1 MQSLK
6 RGEVMSKSGH
16 SPRSAYHDFQILQTR
31 WEDNDAYGHMNN
43 IVHYSLIDTAVTNW
57 QRRRGF
63 FDALGVK
70 FMVVQSGCTYFAEAR
85 YPDTVH
91 AGLRVAKIGRTS
103 WTYEIGLFRN
113 DEPTA
118 FAEGFFAQVQVDDD
132 TARPSPIKDTF
143 RQYLEQILISP

>member
-6 RGEVMSKSGH
+6 RGEVMSKSGP

-57 QRRRGF
+57 QRKRGF

-70 FMVVQSGCTYFAEAR
+70 FMVVQSGCTYFAEAS

-103 WTYEIGLFRN
+103 WKYEIGLFRN

>member
-1 MQSLK
+1 
-6 RGEVMSKSGH
+6 MSKSGH

-57 QRRRGF
+57 QRKRGF
-63 FDALGVK
+63 FDAVGVK

-118 FAEGFFAQVQVDDD
+118 FAEVFIAQVQVDDD

>member
-1 MQSLK
+1 
-6 RGEVMSKSGH
+6 MSKSGH

-57 QRRRGF
+57 QRKRGF
-63 FDALGVK
+63 FSAVGVK
-70 FMVVQSGCTYFAEAR
+70 FMVVESGCTYFAEAR

-91 AGLRVAKIGRTS
+91 AGLRVAMIGRTS

>member
-1 MQSLK
+1 
-6 RGEVMSKSGH
+6 MSKSGH

-31 WEDNDAYGHMNN
+31 WEDNEAYGHMNN

-57 QRRRGF
+57 QRKRGF
-63 FDALGVK
+63 FDAVGVK

-85 YPDTVH
+85 YPDTVQ

>member
-1 MQSLK
+1 
-6 RGEVMSKSGH
+6 MSKSDPSH
-16 SPRSAYHDFQILQTR
+16 RSAYQTFQTLQTR

-57 QRRRGF
+57 QRDHGF
-63 FDALGVK
+63 FDVEDVK

-113 DEPTA
+113 EDTTA
-118 FAEGFFAQVQVDDD
+118 FAEGFFAQVQVDND
-132 TARPSPIKDTF
+132 TNRPSPIKDTF
-143 RQYLEQILISP
+143 RQHLNQILLSP

>member
-1 MQSLK
+1 
-6 RGEVMSKSGH
+6 MSKSGH

-57 QRRRGF
+57 QRKRGF
-63 FDALGVK
+63 FDAVGVK

-143 RQYLEQILISP
+143 RQYLEQILRSP

>member
-1 MQSLK
+1 
-6 RGEVMSKSGH
+6 MSKSGP

-57 QRRRGF
+57 QRKRGF

-70 FMVVQSGCTYFAEAR
+70 FMVVQSGCTYFAEAS

-91 AGLRVAKIGRTS
+91 AGLRVAKIGRAS

>member
-1 MQSLK
+1 
-6 RGEVMSKSGH
+6 MSKSGH

-57 QRRRGF
+57 QRKRGF
-63 FDALGVK
+63 FDALAVK

>member
-1 MQSLK
+1 
-6 RGEVMSKSGH
+6 MSKSGP

-43 IVHYSLIDTAVTNW
+43 IVRYSLIDTAVTNW
-57 QRRRGF
+57 QRKRGF
-63 FDALGVK
+63 FDAVGVK

>member
-1 MQSLK
+1 MP
-6 RGEVMSKSGH
+6 RTPPR
-16 SPRSAYHDFQILQTR
+16 PRSDFFDFQTCPTR
-31 WEDNDAYGHMNN
+31 WMDNDAYGHMNN

-57 QRRRGF
+57 QRKRGF

-70 FMVVQSGCTYFAEAR
+70 FMVVQSGCTYFAEAS

-143 RQYLEQILISP
+143 RQYLEQMLVSP

>member
-1 MQSLK
+1 
-6 RGEVMSKSGH
+6 MSKSGH
-16 SPRSAYHDFQILQTR
+16 SPRYAYHDFQILQTR

-57 QRRRGF
+57 QRKRGF

-70 FMVVQSGCTYFAEAR
+70 FMVVQSGCTYFAEAS

>member
-1 MQSLK
+1 
-6 RGEVMSKSGH
+6 MSKSGH

-57 QRRRGF
+57 QRKRGF

-103 WTYEIGLFRN
+103 WKYEIGLFRN

>member
-1 MQSLK
+1 
-6 RGEVMSKSGH
+6 MSKSGA
-16 SPRSAYHDFQILQTR
+16 SPRSAYNDFQTLQTR

-57 QRRRGF
+57 QRDRGF
-63 FDALGVK
+63 FNVKDVK

-113 DEPTA
+113 DKNTA
-118 FAEGFFAQVQVDDD
+118 FAEGFFAQVQVDDG
-132 TARPSPIKDTF
+132 TGRPSPIKDTF
-143 RQYLEQILISP
+143 RQHLEQLLVSPKGSRKP

>member
-1 MQSLK
+1 
-6 RGEVMSKSGH
+6 MSKSGP
-16 SPRSAYHDFQILQTR
+16 SPRSTYHDFQILQTR

-57 QRRRGF
+57 QRKRGF
-63 FDALGVK
+63 FDAVGVK

-113 DEPTA
+113 DDPTA

-132 TARPSPIKDTF
+132 TARPSPIKNTF
-143 RQYLEQILISP
+143 RQYLEQILRSP

>member
-1 MQSLK
+1 
-6 RGEVMSKSGH
+6 MSKSGH

-57 QRRRGF
+57 QRKRGF

-70 FMVVQSGCTYFAEAR
+70 FMVVQSGCTYFAEAS

-113 DEPTA
+113 DDPTA

-143 RQYLEQILISP
+143 RQYLEQILRSP

>member
-1 MQSLK
+1 
-6 RGEVMSKSGH
+6 MSKSGP

-57 QRRRGF
+57 QRKRGF
-63 FDALGVK
+63 FDAVGVK
-70 FMVVQSGCTYFAEAR
+70 FMVVQSGCTYFAEAS

-132 TARPSPIKDTF
+132 TARPSPLKNTF
-143 RQYLEQILISP
+143 RQYLEQIFISP

>member
-1 MQSLK
+1 
-6 RGEVMSKSGH
+6 
-16 SPRSAYHDFQILQTR
+16 
-31 WEDNDAYGHMNN
+31 MNN

-57 QRRRGF
+57 QRDRGF
-63 FDALGVK
+63 FDVDDVK

-85 YPDTVH
+85 YPDAVH

-113 DEPTA
+113 DENAA

-132 TARPSPIKDTF
+132 TVRPSPIKNIF
-143 RQYLEQILISP
+143 RKHLEQLLVSP

>member
-57 QRRRGF
+57 QRKRGF

-103 WTYEIGLFRN
+103 WKYEIGLFRN

>member
-1 MQSLK
+1 
-6 RGEVMSKSGH
+6 MSKSGP
-16 SPRSAYHDFQILQTR
+16 SPRSTYHDFQILQTR

-57 QRRRGF
+57 QRKRGF
-63 FDALGVK
+63 FDAVGVK

-132 TARPSPIKDTF
+132 TARPSPIKDTC

>member
-1 MQSLK
+1 
-6 RGEVMSKSGH
+6 
-16 SPRSAYHDFQILQTR
+16 
-31 WEDNDAYGHMNN
+31 MNN

-57 QRRRGF
+57 QRKRGF

-70 FMVVQSGCTYFAEAR
+70 FMVVQSGCTYFAEAS

>member
-1 MQSLK
+1 
-6 RGEVMSKSGH
+6 MSKSGH

-57 QRRRGF
+57 QRKRGF

-70 FMVVQSGCTYFAEAR
+70 FMVVQSGCTYFAEAS

>member
-1 MQSLK
+1 
-6 RGEVMSKSGH
+6 MSKSGP

-57 QRRRGF
+57 QRKRGF
-63 FDALGVK
+63 FDAVGVK

-91 AGLRVAKIGRTS
+91 TGLRVAKIGRTS

-113 DEPTA
+113 DEPST